1 MKIVIAAWHLRDFNV
16 GLGRYTQNLIES
28 LGRVDQDNEYEIL
41 MPVDSSP
48 FTPRANIHY
57 HVCRY
62 PVFKRRF
69 WEQMATVLVGRY
81 DLLHFPYDSSLAVKR
96 GKFIVTIHDVKPLL
110 YPKTSKHLNVS
121 GLVKRLLIPRPLKNI
136 DHIITVSECSR
147 KDIVETLGVPSEL
160 VTVIP
165 QGVEHKKFLPRSEED
180 AHDSESLPSV
190 LCVAGSD
197 PTKNIQTLILAFSLL
212 PEAIRICF
220 QLILVGDVDK
230 QGTLHQLVKQKG
242 IEAQTRYSGVVSD
255 QQLIRYYQQ
264 ASVFVFPSLYE
275 GFGLPVLEAMA
286 CGCPVVCS
294 QTSSLPEVVGDAAL
308 MVDPVDAMAMKD
320 AIQRILTDP
329 ALQRRLREAGLQ
341 RVKQFSWDQTAMQTA
356 SLYDRVVNV

>member
-28 LGRVDQDNEYEIL
+28 LGRVDQENEYEIL
-41 MPVDSSP
+41 VPVDSSS
-48 FTPRANIHY
+48 FTPRPNVHY

-62 PVFKRRF
+62 PVLKRRF
-69 WEQMATVLVGRY
+69 WEQMATRLVGKY
-81 DLLHFPYDSSLAVKR
+81 DLVHFPYDSCLAGKR
-96 GKFIVTIHDVKPLL
+96 GKFIVTIHDVKHLL
-110 YPKTSKHLNVS
+110 YPKPVKRLNLAR
-121 GLVKRLLIPRPLKNI
+121 LVKRLLIPRPLKNI

-147 KDIVETLGVPSEL
+147 RDIIAKLGVPNDL

-165 QGVEHKKFLPRSEED
+165 QGVEQGKFLPLSEERS
-180 AHDSESLPSV
+180 HESELRPSV

-197 PTKNIQTLILAFSLL
+197 PTKNVHTLIRAFSLL
-212 PEAIRICF
+212 PEKIQARCE
-220 QLILVGDVDK
+220 LILVGDVKK
-230 QGTLHQLVKQKG
+230 QGELHQLVKQKG
-242 IEAQTRYSGVVSD
+242 LESRTRYSGVVSD
-255 QQLIRYYQQ
+255 QQLVCYYQQ

-308 MVDPVDAMAMKD
+308 MVDPVDAMAMKN
-320 AIQRILTDP
+320 AIERILTDP
-329 ALQRRLREAGLQ
+329 VLQRRMREAGLQ
-341 RVKQFSWDQTAMQTA
+341 RAKKFSWDHTARQTAR
-356 SLYDRVVNV
+356 LYERVVNA